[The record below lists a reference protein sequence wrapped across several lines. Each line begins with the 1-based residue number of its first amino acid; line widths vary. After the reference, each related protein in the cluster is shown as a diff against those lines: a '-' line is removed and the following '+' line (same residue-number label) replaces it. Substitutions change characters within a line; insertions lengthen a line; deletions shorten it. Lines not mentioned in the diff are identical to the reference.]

1 MQVFQ
6 GISQSKKKAKVM
18 AAEYALMHLG
28 EIDALTDQPP
38 SPSFIPRPSTAD
50 DYSSDIV
57 LPSMVKSTLLY
68 DFSKQE
74 VKGQDFDLGDE
85 TEPAKKIF

>member
-1 MQVFQ
+1 
-6 GISQSKKKAKVM
+6 M

-85 TEPAKKIF
+85 TEPAKKIFWRARHQ